1 MIIALKP
8 SAPETVGASYV
19 DLTLDKR
26 FGYTRRIPFHICE
39 ERSEETVVGEKEHTG
54 SLCWEEVDWHLRK
67 REEQRDTSKDE
78 GIIVFHCLVLRTN
91 IRVFVSF
98 PPNVRP

>member
-26 FGYTRRIPFHICE
+26 FGYTRRIPFHIC
-39 ERSEETVVGEKEHTG
+39 TG

>member
-1 MIIALKP
+1 M
-8 SAPETVGASYV
+8 

-67 REEQRDTSKDE
+67 REEKRDTSKDE
-78 GIIVFHCLVLRTN
+78 GIIVSLSRFEDQYSRFC
-91 IRVFVSF
+91 FF
-98 PPNVRP
+98 PS